1 MKIQIL
7 YILITCMKYFSVLIF
22 QMFKTK
28 YKEKIFALA
37 QFAASNGLALQQ
49 QTHTSP
55 AINVNFR

>member
-1 MKIQIL
+1 
-7 YILITCMKYFSVLIF
+7 MKYFSVLIF